1 MCWILPSRTNSR
13 EIAGYY
19 TLASYSVSPG
29 VLPPDV
35 ARKLPRYPQLPAA
48 MLGRLAIA
56 EKFKGQGLGE
66 HLLLDAMKRSLDQS
80 MVMGLFALFVEAK
93 DEHAADFYRHYDFV
107 PLPTQPLRL
116 FLPMKTIA
124 DLFP

>member
-1 MCWILPSRTNSR
+1 VCWILPSRANPR

-19 TLASYSVSPG
+19 TLAGYSVSPG
-29 VLPPDV
+29 ELPPNV
-35 ARKLPRYPQLPAA
+35 AKKLPRYPQLPAA

-56 EKFKGQGLGE
+56 ENYKGQGLGE

-80 MVMGLFALFVEAK
+80 RVMGLFALFVDAK
-93 DEHAADFYRHYDFV
+93 DDNAADFYRRYEFI
-107 PLPTQPLRL
+107 PLPTNPLRL

>member
-1 MCWILPSRTNSR
+1 VCWILPSPANPR

-19 TLASYSVSPG
+19 TLAGYSVSPG
-29 VLPPDV
+29 ELPPNV
-35 ARKLPRYPQLPAA
+35 AKKLPRYPQIPAA

-56 EKFKGQGLGE
+56 EKYKGQGLGE

-80 MVMGLFALFVEAK
+80 RVMGLFALFVDAK
-93 DEHAADFYRHYDFV
+93 DDNAADFYRRYEFI
-107 PLPTQPLRL
+107 PLPTNPLRL

>member
-1 MCWILPSRTNSR
+1 VCWILPSRANPR

-19 TLASYSVSPG
+19 TLAGYSVSPG
-29 VLPPDV
+29 ELPPNV
-35 ARKLPRYPQLPAA
+35 AKKLPRYPQIPAA

-56 EKFKGQGLGE
+56 EKYQGQGLGE

-80 MVMGLFALFVEAK
+80 RVMGLFALFVDAK
-93 DEHAADFYRHYDFV
+93 DDNAADFYRRYEFI
-107 PLPTQPLRL
+107 PLPTNPPRL

>member
-1 MCWILPSRTNSR
+1 VCWILPSRANPR

-29 VLPPDV
+29 ELPPNV
-35 ARKLPRYPQLPAA
+35 AKKLPRYPQIPAA

-56 EKFKGQGLGE
+56 EKYQGQGLGE

-80 MVMGLFALFVEAK
+80 RVMGLFALFIDAK
-93 DEHAADFYRHYDFV
+93 GDNAADFYRRYEFI
-107 PLPTQPLRL
+107 PLPTNPLRL

>member
-1 MCWILPSRTNSR
+1 MCWILPSRANPR

-29 VLPPDV
+29 ELPPGT

-48 MLGRLAIA
+48 ILGRLAIA
-56 EKFKGQGLGE
+56 EKYKGQGLGE

-80 MVMGLFALFVEAK
+80 MVMGLFALFVDAK
-93 DEHAADFYRHYDFV
+93 DESAADFYRRYDFM
-107 PLPTQPLRL
+107 PLPTRPLRL